1 MAQNELAQPPRTS
14 PTRSGCREQSS
25 PQPQGQHRGC
35 HQHSPRSFLGLDG
48 VTAMRGGGE
57 GKRLQDPTAGWPW
70 GTRISAGTRGEDPP
84 RCPPP
89 AACSLHVA
97 FDRWDSQQ
105 VQAGCG
111 WKHLEVLAGSRGAVQ
126 QRQERGHG
134 AAAARGS
141 PFPAAPEPEMWG
153 WCGASAGS
161 YAPAAGAAALRG
173 KELPSPVGTDTRA
186 APQLCLTL
194 FPLLLHAT
202 AARILLLGV
211 REPARSLGAAAPPLS
226 P

>member
-1 MAQNELAQPPRTS
+1 MSWPSCPGHLPPGLGAGSRALHNLRASTEAATSTAPGPFWGWMGLQPCEVV
-14 PTRSGCREQSS
+14 GK
-25 PQPQGQHRGC
+25 GKGYKILLLGGRGV
-35 HQHSPRSFLGLDG
+35 HESVLGP
-48 VTAMRGGGE
+48 GE
-57 GKRLQDPTAGWPW
+57 
-70 GTRISAGTRGEDPP
+70 RIPP

-211 REPARSLGAAAPPLS
+211 REPARSLGAAAPLS